1 MAHGS
6 GARRMEEHLPLGGL
20 VFLTFLNALLSI
32 PFIPLFPF
40 SGTSPAEMQLSLL
53 VMEEAREALQAASGL
68 SLIFSW
74 SLDQISSA
82 EGSGQAGTCS
92 ATDAEVFSNGLFA
105 SMQPS
110 DSLRIPKGPLWRKGN
125 IFNIFLLACKFQE
138 KKKDQI
144 VTARKKNT
152 MEKVWQGICVGNM
165 ENATGLARAQL
176 RRAPEQ
182 HHPR

>member
-1 MAHGS
+1 
-6 GARRMEEHLPLGGL
+6 MEEHLPLGGL
-20 VFLTFLNALLSI
+20 VFLTILNALLSI

-40 SGTSPAEMQLSLL
+40 SGLSPAEMQLSLL

-92 ATDAEVFSNGLFA
+92 ATDGEVFSNGLFA

-110 DSLRIPKGPLWRKGN
+110 DPLRIPKGLWKKGN
-125 IFNIFLLACKFQE
+125 IFIIFLLACKFQE
-138 KKKDQI
+138 KNQI
-144 VTARKKNT
+144 ITVRKKNT
-152 MEKVWQGICVGNM
+152 KEKVWQGVCVGNM
-165 ENATGLARAQL
+165 ENVTHLVWAQENSWATPSQL
-176 RRAPEQ
+176 MFSLN
-182 HHPR
+182 